1 MYYIMARPIA
11 VVPVLTG
18 AAARRFDKKA
28 DQASKRKHTIDCSEG
43 LKSLEKI
50 LANAKWNQRDDE

>member
-1 MYYIMARPIA
+1 MATPIA

-28 DQASKRKHTIDCSEG
+28 AEASKRKHTIDWTKQYESCR
-43 LKSLEKI
+43 KI
-50 LANAKWNQRDDE
+50 LANAKWYHQYDNKDE